1 MLILSRNETYIFIDI
16 EATLIHGRQNII
28 EIGAIKWLPDGTIEK
43 FERLIKPSKFKKL
56 NHHIQKLTGITTDE
70 ILSAS
75 SFDSVIREF
84 IRWCQGNTIF
94 VTFGEFD
101 RKVLEEELTRYHINN
116 DFLYPIIDFQQKYMI
131 DHHLKD
137 QPSLSGLMSS
147 LNIEIKTQHRALAD
161 AYSLLNIF
169 VALDGISLIEKQ
181 RTNEFALLLSEMKQ
195 KETAYEVSI
204 TLLIGIVSNEGVSD
218 LSIKSLT
225 KSLHYNTR
233 EVERISKEGE
243 LQKVLVNDII
253 PDPDIKRFFN
263 SLVNKLHGKVL
274 ITRSGLKQISK
285 IFRLHNCSIPKTEV
299 MTLQQL
305 LKNEDLI
312 SLFTMDGQSIATYE
326 KKLQYLINSYQ
337 KNIIDEFM
345 KRNLFYK
352 EAVHV

>member
-1 MLILSRNETYIFIDI
+1 MSRNETYIFIDI

-28 EIGAIKWLPDGTIEK
+28 EIGAVKWLPDGTIEK
-43 FERLIKPSKFKKL
+43 FERLIRPSKFKKL

-75 SFDSVIREF
+75 SFDSVIQEF

-101 RKVLEEELTRYHINN
+101 RKVLEEELTRHHINK
-116 DFLYPIIDFQQKYMI
+116 DFLYPIVDFQQKYMI

-147 LNIEIKTQHRALAD
+147 LKLEVKTQHRALAD

-169 VALDGISLIEKQ
+169 VALDGITLIEKQ

-195 KETAYEVSI
+195 KETVYEVSF
-204 TLLIGIVSNEGVSD
+204 TLLTGIVSNKGVSE
-218 LSIKSLT
+218 LSIESLT

-243 LQKVLVNDII
+243 LQKVLVNEVI
-253 PDPDIKRFFN
+253 PDHDMKQFFN
-263 SLVNKLHGKVL
+263 SIVNKIHSKVL

-305 LKNEDLI
+305 LKDEDLI
-312 SLFTMDGQSIATYE
+312 SLFTMDGQSIAAYE
-326 KKLQYLINSYQ
+326 KKLQHLINVYQ

-352 EAVHV
+352 EAVQV